1 LTKEAFAL
9 RLSNLREQKGISA
22 RELSTRLGMANN
34 YINSIE
40 NAKAY
45 PSMEMF
51 GYICEYLGV
60 TPCEF
65 FEEDNACPERLRELM
80 AEARRLS
87 PSSLENVLAIVKQM
101 NQSK

>member
-1 LTKEAFAL
+1 MTKEGFAL
-9 RLSNLREQKGISA
+9 RLAQLRQQKEVSA
-22 RELSTRLGMANN
+22 QQMSRMLGMADN
-34 YINSIE
+34 YIASIE
-40 NAKAY
+40 NRKSY